1 MKNPIIELQGLLGIA
16 KRQETVYWGRVIQ
29 VTDSTI
35 VVQYG
40 KGLVLR
46 TSTTYTISIGDY
58 VLIAD
63 NKIIGRIQLSEID
76 TVYIT

>member
-16 KRQETVYWGRVIQ
+16 KRQEAVYWGRVIQ

-63 NKIIGRIQLSEID
+63 NKIIGRVQLSEID